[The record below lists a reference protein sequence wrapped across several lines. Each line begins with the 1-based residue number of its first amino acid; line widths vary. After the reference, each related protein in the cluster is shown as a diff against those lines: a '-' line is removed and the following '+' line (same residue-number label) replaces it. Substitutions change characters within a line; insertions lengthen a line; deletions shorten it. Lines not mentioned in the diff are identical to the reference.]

1 MNNWKGVKMNSSVLF
16 FEEISPELHP
26 EAGGKGRSL
35 AKLYQA
41 GYPVPEGFVILP
53 SAFIAE
59 GLKPEAWIEVKTHLD
74 RIHSAHPDIVFAVRS
89 SALSEDSTQASFAGE
104 FETVL
109 NVRTEADLHQ
119 AIQTVYQ
126 SRLSQRVQ
134 AYNLAKG
141 LDTNCTIAVIVQHLI
156 CADASGVLFTANP
169 VTGQRDQAVV
179 TAAWGLGE
187 AIVSGQVTPD
197 TLTLDKTSFRVLS
210 WQIADKQ
217 VMTIR
222 TESGTEEGAVPE
234 KLRRAAVLSEA
245 QAGELVRLGIQI
257 EKLYGMPMDIEWV
270 MAEKKLY
277 IVQARPVTALP
288 EPELPVPTEWKL
300 PKGQYAAMRNN
311 IVELMA
317 DPLSPLFA
325 TLGLS
330 TINASLHRLMDEGW
344 DMQGIMP
351 EKIITVVN
359 GYAYFNG
366 SISGRNVMRLLFDS
380 IKIAKKMFSGAVE
393 RWTETGRPRYYDT
406 VTAWEAKS
414 WQTYKNVELVDGVKQ
429 LMESAIDAF
438 GALFSGVIPAAWMTE
453 ALFTRVY
460 NLLIKRRGDPAALT
474 YLLGY
479 LSLPIRADQALYS
492 LAEWAK
498 HDLPLTE
505 FLERIP
511 TSQLIVRC
519 ESDDPPRDIPPT
531 LWQEWCALYREYLK
545 KYGYTLYTLDF
556 AQPIPADTPEPV
568 LDTLKLYLRGQG
580 VNPFIRQRESAARRE
595 HAAQA
600 QTQRLKGLR
609 LKWFTKT
616 LASAQKFAPLREDG
630 LAELGL
636 AYPLIRQ
643 MLHEL
648 GKRYS
653 QDRVILAPEDIF
665 WLTEEE
671 VRQVAARLDAGLPVE
686 SLASRIPQRKAEQR
700 AALRATPPV
709 ALPQMKVFGFDLMS
723 LKSKRGRGG
732 KGLLIK
738 GVATSPGRV
747 KGVARVLHSPDEFS
761 QMRPG
766 DVLVASITTPAW
778 TPLFA
783 MASAVVTDV
792 GGPLSHGSIVAREY
806 GIPAVLGTGVAT
818 KRILSGQT
826 ITVDGSAGVVI
837 LEKKPTSDRA
847 PA

>member
-1 MNNWKGVKMNSSVLF
+1 MSSSILF
-16 FEEISPELHP
+16 FDEISPELHT

-35 AKLYQA
+35 ARLYQA

-53 SAFIAE
+53 SAFAAE
-59 GLKPEAWIEVKTHLD
+59 GLKPGVWEQVRAYLEQMRSSD
-74 RIHSAHPDIVFAVRS
+74 PDIVFAVRS

-104 FETVL
+104 FDTVL
-109 NVRTEADLHQ
+109 NVSAENVVRQ
-119 AIQTVYQ
+119 AIQTVFQ
-126 SRLSQRVQ
+126 SKLNQRVK
-134 AYNLAKG
+134 AYSQVKG
-141 LDTNCTIAVIVQHLI
+141 LDSNCCIAVIVQRLI

-187 AIVSGQVTPD
+187 AIVGGLVTPD
-197 TLTLDKTSFRVLS
+197 TLTIDKTSFQMLS
-210 WQIADKQ
+210 QQIADKQ
-217 VMTIR
+217 MMTVR
-222 TESGTEEGAVPE
+222 VSSGTEEHVVPE
-234 KLRRAAVLSEA
+234 KLRRAAVLSGV
-245 QAGELVRLGIQI
+245 QVTELVRLGVQI
-257 EKLYGMPMDIEWV
+257 EMLYGMPMDIEWV
-270 MAEKKLY
+270 LAEEKLY
-277 IVQARPVTALP
+277 IVQARPITALP
-288 EPELPVPTEWKL
+288 EVELPVPTEWKL
-300 PKGQYAAMRNN
+300 HKGQYAAMRNN

-330 TINASLHRLMDEGW
+330 TINSSLHRLMGEGW
-344 DMQGIMP
+344 GMGGIMP
-351 EKIITVVN
+351 EEIIIVVN
-359 GYAYFNG
+359 SYAYFNG
-366 SISGRNVMRLLFDS
+366 SISGRSVMRLLFDS

-393 RWTETGRPRYYDT
+393 RWTETGRPCYCDT
-406 VTAWEAKS
+406 VTDWQAKP
-414 WQTYKNVELVDGVKQ
+414 WITYKNVELVEAVNK

-460 NLLIKRRGDPAALT
+460 NLVIKRRGDPAAFT

-479 LSLPIRADQALYS
+479 QSLPIRADQSLYS
-492 LAEWAK
+492 LADWARQNPA
-498 HDLPLTE
+498 LAEYL
-505 FLERIP
+505 RCIP
-511 TSQLIVRC
+511 TSDLVVMC
-519 ESDDPPRDIPPT
+519 ENDDSPSDVPSII
-531 LWQEWCALYREYLK
+531 WQEWRSLYHEHLR

-556 AQPIPADTPEPV
+556 AQPIPADTPTPV
-568 LDTLKLYLRGQG
+568 VDTLKLYLRGQG
-580 VNPFIRQRESAARRE
+580 VNPFTRQRESAERRE
-595 HAAQA
+595 QA
-600 QTQRLKGLR
+600 TLAMRLRLKGLR

-616 LASAQKFAPLREDG
+616 LASAQKYAPLREDG

-648 GKRYS
+648 GRRFT
-653 QDRVILAPEDIF
+653 QDSVIHTPEDIF
-665 WLTEEE
+665 WLTAEE
-671 VRQVAARLDAGLPVE
+671 VWSIATRLDAGLHVE
-686 SLASRIPQRKAEQR
+686 SLDNLIPQRKAEQR
-700 AALRATPPV
+700 AALRAVPPV
-709 ALPQMKVFGFDLMS
+709 ALPQMKIFGFDLMS

-732 KGLLIK
+732 KGMFIK

-747 KGVARVLHSPDEFS
+747 SGIARVLHSPEEFS
-761 QMRPG
+761 QMQPG
-766 DVLVASITTPAW
+766 EVLVASITTPAW

-818 KRILSGQT
+818 KRIHSGQA

-837 LEKKPTSDRA
+837 LEKETPSDRV
-847 PA
+847 PV